1 MNCIKKIKLL
11 NFKRFI
17 EFEIEFD
24 PKMNIIIG
32 DNEAGKSSILQA
44 IELLSSGSRHKVES
58 VGLES
63 LLNKTAIS
71 DFFKTDRS
79 FEKLPEVHIEAYFSD
94 ETNPDLFGKHN
105 TDKTNSSGLHMIYQ
119 PNEDL
124 INEINQLLADGS
136 ENFPFEFYTVKFIT
150 FNGEAYTGYRR
161 FLKCLT
167 IDSTKINSEN
177 ANKEYIRTIYDST
190 VDLVTRI
197 GLQNEYRQQK
207 LQFKEKNFKTI
218 NDELGEYEFTV
229 RTGSK
234 FNLETDITLTQ
245 DNIPIDERGKGRQC
259 FIKTEFAL
267 SRNSEKR
274 TIDVLLLEEP
284 ENHLSHSN
292 MKLLVSKISNTHQNQ
307 IIIATHSSL
316 ISTRLDL
323 RKSIL
328 INSSSKKPVTL
339 KNLSNSTA
347 KFFMKAPDNNILELV
362 LSSKVILVEGD
373 AEYMLIDA
381 MYSKETGRSLESD
394 NVHVIS
400 VGGTSFKR
408 YMELA
413 RELGIRTAVV
423 RDNDKDYQVNCVENY
438 IEHVSDKIKVFSDED
453 TERYTFEVCIYQD
466 NKAICDA
473 VFSGGRISKTPL
485 EFMLSHKA
493 ESAFQLLDNYSEL
506 LTVPDYIK
514 RAITWINE

>member
-316 ISTRLDL
+316 ISARLDL

-381 MYSKETGRSLESD
+381 MYSKETGSSLENE

-413 RELGIRTAVV
+413 RELGIRTAVI

-453 TERYTFEVCIYQD
+453 TERYTFEVCLYQD

-473 VFSGGRISKTPL
+473 MFSGGRISKTPL

>member
-1 MNCIKKIKLL
+1 MNCIKKINLL

-197 GLQNEYRQQK
+197 GLQNAYRQQK

-307 IIIATHSSL
+307 IIITTHSSL
-316 ISTRLDL
+316 ISARLDL

-381 MYSKETGRSLESD
+381 MYSKETGRSLEND

-413 RELGIRTAVV
+413 RELGIRTAVI

-453 TERYTFEVCIYQD
+453 TERYTFEVCLYQD

-473 VFSGGRISKTPL
+473 MFSGGRISKTPL

>member
-44 IELLSSGSRHKVES
+44 IELLSSGSRNKVES

-150 FNGEAYTGYRR
+150 FNGEAYSGYRR

-381 MYSKETGRSLESD
+381 MYSKETGRSLEND

-413 RELGIRTAVV
+413 RELGIKTAVV

-438 IEHVSDKIKVFSDED
+438 IEHVSDRIKVFSDED
-453 TERYTFEVCIYQD
+453 TERYTFEVCLYQD
-466 NKAICDA
+466 NKATCDEI
-473 VFSGGRISKTPL
+473 FSGGRISKAPL

-493 ESAFQLLDNYSEL
+493 ESAFQLLDNHSEL

>member
-316 ISTRLDL
+316 ISARLDL

-381 MYSKETGRSLESD
+381 MYSKETGRSLEND

-413 RELGIRTAVV
+413 RELGIRTAVI

-453 TERYTFEVCIYQD
+453 TERYTFEVCLYQD

-473 VFSGGRISKTPL
+473 MFSGGRISKTPL

>member
-24 PKMNIIIG
+24 PKMNVIIG

-234 FNLETDITLTQ
+234 FNLET
-245 DNIPIDERGKGRQC
+245 
-259 FIKTEFAL
+259 
-267 SRNSEKR
+267 
-274 TIDVLLLEEP
+274 TIHIFDRYG
-284 ENHLSHSN
+284 
-292 MKLLVSKISNTHQNQ
+292 KLLKQISPLSQGWDGTFNGDQMP
-307 IIIATHSSL
+307 SS
-316 ISTRLDL
+316 DYWY
-323 RKSIL
+323 SIQL
-328 INSSSKKPVTL
+328 EDGRVL
-339 KNLSNSTA
+339 KGH
-347 KFFMKAPDNNILELV
+347 F
-362 LSSKVILVEGD
+362 
-373 AEYMLIDA
+373 
-381 MYSKETGRSLESD
+381 SL
-394 NVHVIS
+394 
-400 VGGTSFKR
+400 KR
-408 YMELA
+408 
-413 RELGIRTAVV
+413 
-423 RDNDKDYQVNCVENY
+423 
-438 IEHVSDKIKVFSDED
+438 
-453 TERYTFEVCIYQD
+453 
-466 NKAICDA
+466 
-473 VFSGGRISKTPL
+473 
-485 EFMLSHKA
+485 
-493 ESAFQLLDNYSEL
+493 
-506 LTVPDYIK
+506 
-514 RAITWINE
+514 